1 MSVLVVGA
9 GPVGLVLACELA
21 RRGVGIRLID
31 KRAEPTD
38 ESRAILVHARS
49 LELMERVGVVDEL
62 IATGV
67 RTTAMEF
74 HADGQ
79 TIARLELDT
88 VDSPFPFSLS
98 TAQTETER
106 ILTERL
112 DGLGVSVDR
121 GVELVGFEQD
131 EDQVRARLQRAD
143 GREET
148 VVASFLAGT
157 DGSHSAVREIV
168 GTKLEGSFK
177 GGERFLLGD
186 VDGRYTLDRDSMH
199 SFFSAGAGPLLIFP
213 MRGGRLR
220 VIAQIDPGAD
230 MAMTTEAVQQVCDER
245 AGGIEVTSS
254 HWITIFEIHHAQV
267 PSYRFGRAFLAG
279 DAAHIHSPAGGQG
292 MNTGMQDAFNLGWK
306 LALASAGQAG
316 PGLLDSYHDE
326 RHPVAARVIKQTTRL
341 TTAGT
346 LRHPLARELRNHA
359 LGLATALAPVQHVIA
374 DQMEETDIA
383 YRDSPIVGPSDRRKG
398 PQPGHAAPDVP
409 GIAPA
414 LHTALAEATGHTA
427 LYVAGANEM
436 PTAPAAGGGLRRLL
450 VAASDPGTFDGVL
463 IDPERR
469 VAARYG
475 IGKEGGLV
483 LVRPDGYIGL
493 RASLD
498 DEAAV
503 ASYLASV
510 TDG

>member
-21 RRGVGIRLID
+21 RRGTRIRLID
-31 KRAEPTD
+31 KRPEPTD

-49 LELMERVGVVDEL
+49 LELMERIGVVEEL

-67 RTTAMEF
+67 HSTAMEF

-79 TIARLELDT
+79 TIGRLELDT

-106 ILTERL
+106 VLTDL
-112 DGLGVSVDR
+112 LNSLGVSVDR
-121 GVELVGFEQD
+121 DVELVGFEQD
-131 EDQVRARLQRAD
+131 EDQVRARLRRAD
-143 GREET
+143 GHEET
-148 VVASFLAGT
+148 VGASFLVGT
-157 DGSHSAVREIV
+157 DGSHSTVREIA

-177 GGERFLLGD
+177 GERFLLGD
-186 VDGRYTLDRDSMH
+186 VEARYTLRRDSMH
-199 SFFSAGAGPLLIFP
+199 SYFSAGAGPLLVFP
-213 MRGGRLR
+213 MRGARLR

-254 HWITIFEIHHAQV
+254 HWITIFGIHHAQV

-279 DAAHIHSPAGGQG
+279 DAAHVHSPAGGQG
-292 MNTGMQDAFNLGWK
+292 MNTGMQDSFNLGWK
-306 LALASAGQAG
+306 LALASAGQAA

-326 RHPVAARVIKQTTRL
+326 RHPVAARVIKQTTRI

-346 LRHPLARELRNHA
+346 LEHPLARKLRNHA
-359 LGLATALAPVQHVIA
+359 LGLATALAPVQHVLA
-374 DQMEETDIA
+374 DQIEETDIA
-383 YRDSPIVGPSDRRKG
+383 YRDSAIVGSSDRRKG
-398 PQPGHAAPDVP
+398 PQPGDAAPDVA

-427 LYVAGANEM
+427 LYVTGDEQMAA
-436 PTAPAAGGGLRRLL
+436 APAAPHGVRRLL
-450 VAASDPGTFDGVL
+450 VAAGDPGTFDGAL

-469 VAARYG
+469 IAERYG

-503 ASYLASV
+503 ASYFAAV
-510 TDG
+510 TGG

>member
-1 MSVLVVGA
+1 MHFGENQLS
-9 GPVGLVLACELA
+9 
-21 RRGVGIRLID
+21 
-31 KRAEPTD
+31 
-38 ESRAILVHARS
+38 RS
-49 LELMERVGVVDEL
+49 LIGLSPL
-62 IATGV
+62 P
-67 RTTAMEF
+67 TT
-74 HADGQ
+74 HPPG

-220 VIAQIDPGAD
+220 VIAQLDPGAD
-230 MAMTTEAVQQVCDER
+230 VAMTTEAVQQVCDER

-267 PSYRFGRAFLAG
+267 PSYRFGRALLAG

-292 MNTGMQDAFNLGWK
+292 MNTGMQDSFNLGWK

-346 LRHPLARELRNHA
+346 LKHPLARELRNHA
-359 LGLATALAPVQHVIA
+359 LGLATALAPVQHMLA
-374 DQMEETDIA
+374 DQIEETDIA

-398 PQPGHAAPDVP
+398 PQPGYAAPEVA
-409 GIAPA
+409 GIAPS
-414 LHTALAEATGHTA
+414 LHTALAGATGHTA
-427 LYVAGANEM
+427 LYVAGANEV

-463 IDPERR
+463 MDPERR
-469 VAARYG
+469 VAERYG
-475 IGKEGGLV
+475 IGSEGGLV

-503 ASYLASV
+503 ASYFAAV
-510 TDG
+510 TGA